1 MAAGAVIRIG
11 SAVGKA
17 APAVLDQAMKYYRT
31 ATKGKVNTP
40 AQAVEFAKRG
50 VAQASII
57 AQGLAK
63 GGMPVAEIL
72 PADVARGDSALTAL
86 HTSLNQMY
94 GVIGSQFNA
103 DRSDS
108 PIHTDNTD
116 TAKDAIRKQLLMT
129 VRRAFGSLDNAQ
141 RVAVALETLD
151 TNDYRWGKEV
161 LGL

>member
-11 SAVGKA
+11 SAVSKA
-17 APAVLDQAMKYYRT
+17 APGVLDTAMKYYRT
-31 ATKGKVNTP
+31 ATKGKVTNS

-63 GGMPVAEIL
+63 GGMPVNEII
-72 PADVARGDSALTAL
+72 PADIARGDPQLTAL
-86 HTSLNQMY
+86 HTSLSQIY
-94 GVIGSQFNA
+94 GVVGSQFNS
-103 DRSDS
+103 DRADS
-108 PIHTDNTD
+108 PIHTDTTD
-116 TAKDAIRKQLLMT
+116 TAKDAVRKQLLMT